1 MLKKRHIFALNV
13 EIKSNG
19 VKMEFGDEEKRIRK
33 KILSN
38 LSFISIDLGSI
49 ERLKLRDDIREVI
62 QEIRDRV
69 DMLKEKLLREENE
82 N

>member
-1 MLKKRHIFALNV
+1 MLKKRHMSAPSV
-13 EIKSNG
+13 EIKLNG